1 MTPAIGAQY
10 SAPWGRYVVYRVE
23 GDHVVLRDLDRPSG
37 FVMPSSAKLAAE
49 YSLEQ
54 AAPAYMPPE
63 QLAAEPAAAAPPIA
77 ADPPPTRPPPIADG
91 RRRCPCCGQ
100 PANMFAVVGEDLEYC
115 WRCYGVTEAPRRE
128 ATGALSTTWE
138 PDHEAEDYAS
148 RADVGSFAPPPPAER
163 TRQTPPRKPA
173 RVKPEDWRANTGGR
187 PS

>member
-1 MTPAIGAQY
+1 MPQTVIG
-10 SAPWGRYVVYRVE
+10 
-23 GDHVVLRDLDRPSG
+23 LRWMSRDFFGCRA
-37 FVMPSSAKLAAE
+37 F
-49 YSLEQ
+49 
-54 AAPAYMPPE
+54 
-63 QLAAEPAAAAPPIA
+63 
-77 ADPPPTRPPPIADG
+77 
-91 RRRCPCCGQ
+91 
-100 PANMFAVVGEDLEYC
+100 VVGEDLEYC

-128 ATGALSTTWE
+128 ATGALSMTWE